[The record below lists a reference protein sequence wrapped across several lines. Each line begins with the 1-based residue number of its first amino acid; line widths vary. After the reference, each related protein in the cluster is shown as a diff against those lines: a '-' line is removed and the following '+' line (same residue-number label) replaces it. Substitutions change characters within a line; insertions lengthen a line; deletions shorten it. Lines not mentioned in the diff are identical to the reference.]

1 MERATGC
8 GAEAALQRSVNGDM
22 GDMEMRS
29 HREGTPG
36 KATAT
41 PARAKR
47 VREGR
52 GGESTE
58 EEWDLLTVQRDR
70 RAARERWRIV
80 RELGGMQSS
89 RKRGRGSAVKR
100 AIQRESKRVNGGGTC
115 SESEEGHPAPSE
127 KGVMG
132 QACQRTECNME
143 RMECE
148 ELRVKLAELSDKAAG
163 MLMAVKQEIE
173 EVRVAEREA
182 HQKRLEAEKMLQA
195 MEDRN
200 RLERIGLGCREKDGD
215 GAEPGLSARR
225 LQELQ
230 QKLKDEKKA
239 VGVIQ
244 ERVLRL
250 MEKEEQLLQELRVE
264 LVQDMQAEIHWL
276 ESSRAASERQHV
288 RQKAEV
294 ERQQAELRQL
304 QKEFKGEKELLRMEG
319 GGGPWNRKRVVL
331 GIQELIGVTEQV
343 ELERVAAL
351 DTEMRRVEM
360 KGLKGAILYN
370 YKSGERLKGVV
381 DRLCAKKEGKENL
394 FRLLA
399 ECRGLVLCNG
409 LVVARPVQ
417 RFRRVAEMCSLAE
430 SVTTELVTEKLDG
443 VMVCGVVMAGAV
455 EMWSRGGWTE
465 HAQAATRVARETHG
479 MLELITL
486 IWELGGSA
494 TFEFIGKQ
502 NAIKVRYGCTELVL
516 VAVRD
521 METGRWWEYERLEH
535 MCRRYGARF
544 VARYKELEGKTL
556 KEIVEVVEHWQD
568 REGVVARLKGGDMCK
583 VKSIWWLERAC
594 RQGKRW
600 YREEADKVQADRRL
614 AKRKLN
620 MESRHQRVV
629 LRGWDSTVNPAK
641 ALQYFKEAGKVEAI
655 YGRASGKQGTLVLGF
670 RGEDAAQ
677 AVRGRHMIG
686 GRVVWA
692 ERAYSDR
699 SRSNM
704 WRVVRAWWRQHG
716 EEGEESDVRRD
727 EEEGW
732 AESDEGVC
740 GECGYGVM
748 VCDCESMSVYE

>member
-230 QKLKDEKKA
+230 QKL
-239 VGVIQ
+239 
-244 ERVLRL
+244 
-250 MEKEEQLLQELRVE
+250 
-264 LVQDMQAEIHWL
+264 
-276 ESSRAASERQHV
+276 
-288 RQKAEV
+288 
-294 ERQQAELRQL
+294 
-304 QKEFKGEKELLRMEG
+304 
-319 GGGPWNRKRVVL
+319 
-331 GIQELIGVTEQV
+331 
-343 ELERVAAL
+343 
-351 DTEMRRVEM
+351 
-360 KGLKGAILYN
+360 
-370 YKSGERLKGVV
+370 
-381 DRLCAKKEGKENL
+381 
-394 FRLLA
+394 
-399 ECRGLVLCNG
+399 
-409 LVVARPVQ
+409 
-417 RFRRVAEMCSLAE
+417 
-430 SVTTELVTEKLDG
+430 
-443 VMVCGVVMAGAV
+443 
-455 EMWSRGGWTE
+455 
-465 HAQAATRVARETHG
+465 
-479 MLELITL
+479 
-486 IWELGGSA
+486 
-494 TFEFIGKQ
+494 
-502 NAIKVRYGCTELVL
+502 
-516 VAVRD
+516 
-521 METGRWWEYERLEH
+521 
-535 MCRRYGARF
+535 
-544 VARYKELEGKTL
+544 
-556 KEIVEVVEHWQD
+556 
-568 REGVVARLKGGDMCK
+568 
-583 VKSIWWLERAC
+583 
-594 RQGKRW
+594 
-600 YREEADKVQADRRL
+600 
-614 AKRKLN
+614 
-620 MESRHQRVV
+620 
-629 LRGWDSTVNPAK
+629 
-641 ALQYFKEAGKVEAI
+641 
-655 YGRASGKQGTLVLGF
+655 
-670 RGEDAAQ
+670 
-677 AVRGRHMIG
+677 
-686 GRVVWA
+686 
-692 ERAYSDR
+692 
-699 SRSNM
+699 
-704 WRVVRAWWRQHG
+704 
-716 EEGEESDVRRD
+716 
-727 EEEGW
+727 
-732 AESDEGVC
+732 
-740 GECGYGVM
+740 
-748 VCDCESMSVYE
+748 